1 MNKAAPAI
9 IAPIVGGL
17 MFAAM
22 GTTQSVNFD
31 YTAAPEDRQKK
42 YLDGL
47 AVQFER
53 DFKAT
58 AGKSAIIERIETDAS
73 IDVIAVDIRFNTE
86 IVEAATADQIAEFRN
101 YAYAR
106 HCAFAV
112 EKALFDKGI
121 ALKIR
126 VERPSGAALA
136 TLVISEESCA
146 EDPPRS

>member
-9 IAPIVGGL
+9 IAPIVGAL

-31 YTAAPEDRQKK
+31 YAAAPEDRQKK

-47 AVQFER
+47 ALQFER
-53 DFKAT
+53 DFKAS
-58 AGKSAIIERIETDAS
+58 AGKSAIVERVDADAS
-73 IDVIAVDIRFNTE
+73 NDIISIDIRFNNE
-86 IVEAATADQIAEFRN
+86 IVETATADQIAEFRN

-136 TLVISEESCA
+136 TLVINEESCA
-146 EDPPRS
+146 ADPQRS